1 MENEKII
8 VSYQQNWNENGASY
22 NQTVKLNRKL
32 AEKVNEKLV
41 KAKTDKNHVTL
52 TSKTN
57 AIFIHEIFEGVNF
70 TKLTTMAIIKYELEK
85 LGIDTKRILADRN
98 TILVVN
104 MMNFKGE

>member
-1 MENEKII
+1 MKNEKII
-8 VSYQQNWNENGASY
+8 VSYQQNWHENGASY
-22 NQTVKLNRKL
+22 NQTIKLNRKL

-41 KAKTDKNHVTL
+41 KAKTDQNHVAL

-98 TILVVN
+98 TILVW
-104 MMNFKGE
+104 EI

>member
-1 MENEKII
+1 MKNEKII
-8 VSYQQNWNENGASY
+8 VSYQQNWNENGAYY
-22 NQTVKLNRKL
+22 NQTIKLNRKL

-41 KAKTDKNHVTL
+41 KAKTDQNHVAL

-98 TILVVN
+98 TILVW
-104 MMNFKGE
+104 EI

>member
-1 MENEKII
+1 MKNEKII
-8 VSYQQNWNENGASY
+8 VSYQQNWKSGASY
-22 NQTVKLNRKL
+22 NQTIKLNRKL

-41 KAKTDKNHVTL
+41 KAKTDQNHVTL

-85 LGIDTKRILADRN
+85 LGVNTKRILTDRN
-98 TILVVN
+98 TILVW
-104 MMNFKGE
+104 EI

>member
-1 MENEKII
+1 MKNEKII
-8 VSYQQNWNENGASY
+8 VSYQQNWKSGASY
-22 NQTVKLNRKL
+22 NQTIKLNRKL

-41 KAKTDKNHVTL
+41 KAKTDQNHVTL

-98 TILVVN
+98 TILVI
-104 MMNFKGE
+104 EIL

>member
-8 VSYQQNWNENGASY
+8 VSYQQNWKSGASY
-22 NQTVKLNRKL
+22 NQTIKLNRKL

-41 KAKTDKNHVTL
+41 KAKTDQNHVTL

-98 TILVVN
+98 TILVI
-104 MMNFKGE
+104 EIL